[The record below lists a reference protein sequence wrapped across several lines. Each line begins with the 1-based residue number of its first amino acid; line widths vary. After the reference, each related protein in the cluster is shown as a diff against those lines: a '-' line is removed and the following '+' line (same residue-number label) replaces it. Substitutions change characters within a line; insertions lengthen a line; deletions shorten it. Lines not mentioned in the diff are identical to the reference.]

1 MAQYANL
8 KDYFQHEHI
17 KLIKDAVSNHLK
29 DDSQITEAVIR
40 SLVCT
45 ADDAKYNTEFDLG
58 VSVKTVGVEESVT
71 LSFIVTVRGNLE
83 QRFRDIN
90 VKDVRRVTSDTFPDD
105 NILSQFI
112 LPNIQSDDVERIGN
126 DLYGFCAGK
135 GLFLN
140 YKLNIEKLVSD
151 GMIYF
156 APLPNNCLGRVILS
170 EVDVEI
176 IKNVQTEDGL
186 KPKKCTIRTTHGT
199 ILLNYKKYAE
209 EMDGGLRITVA
220 HELVHTLFHGRF
232 LKVLQLLGEEKVD
245 MYSSTEN
252 VALDETMSDIQKA
265 LCIAEWQADVLAMR
279 LAIPSCTLNDTLTI
293 ATFNVKNKSKIINR
307 GDRNQACVKEFAEIY
322 GVSCY
327 VAKERMRQLGFD
339 FVDGTIIE
347 FDGKAMP
354 PFIFPINTLKDNE
367 TFVINSDNYE
377 RLLQENGDFLELIT
391 SRIFVYTG
399 YVVCLY
405 DAKYIKPAVNNGQIS
420 YELTDYAREHAHEC
434 CLKFEYHIKE
444 ENQYDIDR
452 LMSFTYLCRLDSPKE
467 YGEADKDGDYS
478 LSNDAEDDITM
489 FFEKLKKEK
498 EVKKVLRD
506 MEDKGI
512 YSLYDALKYHK
523 ERKKLTYEKIA
534 DRSNIEFDTVKAYFK
549 KPGKNNYRRIPLE
562 RLMIICNAFNLE
574 EKLALDLLNK
584 AGYSLNE
591 HELKGQYY
599 HYLLTITN
607 APLEAWNKH
616 LSKAGLKKLN

>member
-112 LPNIQSDDVERIGN
+112 LPDIQSDDVERIGN

-377 RLLQENGDFLELIT
+377 RLLRENKDFAELINNG
-391 SRIFVYTG
+391 RFIYLG
-399 YVVCLY
+399 YVVCRL
-405 DAKYIKPAVNNGQIS
+405 DAEYINVESDEKDIRLVLS
-420 YELTDYAREHAHEC
+420 EYARENAHK
-434 CLKFEYHIKE
+434 CLIKFRFRNEKASNPSYYYNVFYLNKIPEYNEIVTESFELCEEDTGLNSKTVELIKE
-444 ENQYDIDR
+444 YNATMDMLNDP
-452 LMSFTYLCRLDSPKE
+452 LLKKSFANTVVYYMNKKKIEDNELSKRTELSIAAIEKIYKGITKNVNIKNVMALCIGLELDSE
-467 YGEADKDGDYS
+467 ECY
-478 LSNDAEDDITM
+478 
-489 FFEKLKKEK
+489 
-498 EVKKVLRD
+498 D
-506 MEDKGI
+506 M
-512 YSLYDALKYHK
+512 
-523 ERKKLTYEKIA
+523 
-534 DRSNIEFDTVKAYFK
+534 FK
-549 KPGKNNYRRIPLE
+549 KAGHNVHEDTMQNRAYRFLFS
-562 RLMIICNAFNLE
+562 CTQ
-574 EKLALDLLNK
+574 
-584 AGYSLNE
+584 S
-591 HELKGQYY
+591 
-599 HYLLTITN
+599 
-607 APLEAWNKH
+607 
-616 LSKAGLKKLN
+616 GLKECNKILRYFNQDELPYHMGQ